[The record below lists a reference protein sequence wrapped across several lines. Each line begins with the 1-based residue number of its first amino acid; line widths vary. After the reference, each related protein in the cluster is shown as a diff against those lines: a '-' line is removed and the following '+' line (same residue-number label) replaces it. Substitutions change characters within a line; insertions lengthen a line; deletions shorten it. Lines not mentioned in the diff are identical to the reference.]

1 LHKFNLKKLCKMK
14 VLLIG
19 SSSDIAQKLV
29 LEKKNLFDFIEV
41 SSSTS
46 DFNVQDEKTFPVI
59 QEGIDGLVY
68 FPGSINL
75 KPFSNLRLSD
85 FQKDYEVNFL
95 GLIKIL
101 KHYQKDLNSNASL
114 VFISSIAAS
123 VGMPFHSSISSS
135 KSAVEGLCRS
145 LAAEWAPKV
154 RVNCIAPSLIKTK
167 LSKRLFRTESQT
179 EQMMQKH
186 PLKRVGKSEDI
197 SNSISFLLS
206 DQSSWIT
213 GQVLC
218 VDGGLSKIKL

>member
-1 LHKFNLKKLCKMK
+1 MK
-14 VLLIG
+14 VLIIG

-29 LEKKNLFDFIEV
+29 LDKKNLFDFIEV
-41 SSSTS
+41 SSSNS
-46 DFNVQDEKTFPVI
+46 GFDVQDEETFPVI
-59 QEGIDGLVY
+59 EEGIDGIVY

-75 KPFSNLRLSD
+75 KPFSNLKIQD
-85 FQKDYEVNFL
+85 FKQDYEINFL
-95 GLIKIL
+95 GLIKVL
-101 KHYQKDLNSNASL
+101 KHYQKDLNNNASL

-135 KSAVEGLCRS
+135 KSALEGLCRS

-154 RVNCIAPSLIKTK
+154 RVNCIAPSLTKTK
-167 LSKRLFRTESQT
+167 LSKRLLRTEHQK

-186 PLKRVGKSEDI
+186 PLKRVGYSKDI

-213 GQVLC
+213 GQVLA

>member
-1 LHKFNLKKLCKMK
+1 MHKFNLKKLCKMK

-114 VFISSIAAS
+114 VFISRLGQYYMHID
-123 VGMPFHSSISSS
+123 
-135 KSAVEGLCRS
+135 K
-145 LAAEWAPKV
+145 
-154 RVNCIAPSLIKTK
+154 PSM
-167 LSKRLFRTESQT
+167 RTYYLRG
-179 EQMMQKH
+179 H
-186 PLKRVGKSEDI
+186 FI
-197 SNSISFLLS
+197 
-206 DQSSWIT
+206 
-213 GQVLC
+213 
-218 VDGGLSKIKL
+218 

>member
-1 LHKFNLKKLCKMK
+1 MK
-14 VLLIG
+14 VLIIG
-19 SSSDIAQKLV
+19 SSSEIAQKLV
-29 LEKKNLFDFIEV
+29 LEKSNLFDFIQL
-41 SSSTS
+41 SSSNS
-46 DFNVQDEKTFPVI
+46 DFDVQNEETFPEI
-59 QEGIDGLVY
+59 EEGIDGLVY

-75 KPFSNLRLSD
+75 KPFSNLTLSD
-85 FQKDYEVNFL
+85 FQKDYEINFL
-95 GLIKIL
+95 GLIKVL
-101 KHYQKDLNSNASL
+101 KHYEKSLNSDASL

-145 LAAEWAPKV
+145 LAAEWAPKF

-167 LSKRLFRTESQT
+167 LSKRLFRTEAQT
-179 EQMMQKH
+179 NQMMQKH
-186 PLKRVGKSEDI
+186 PLKRVGYSSDI
-197 SNSISFLLS
+197 ANSIAFLLS